1 MSCPSSLKLA
11 HFTSLR
17 HVSMD
22 IWLKLVLP
30 QWNNAMYMRC
40 KVHYQEEVQWHQKI
54 TIQDYATKYITT
66 VQPQRQSECGRT
78 CQCEFLFR
86 PSANSRTPMEFLS
99 DTLK

>member
-1 MSCPSSLKLA
+1 
-11 HFTSLR
+11 
-17 HVSMD
+17 MD

-66 VQPQRQSECGRT
+66 VQPQR
-78 CQCEFLFR
+78 
-86 PSANSRTPMEFLS
+86 LS
-99 DTLK
+99 TVGVWSDLPVRVSFSTICKLSHTHGVLK